1 MNLISGTHN
10 YVKEEYIFMGLKKY
24 SIITLLNV
32 GPVYIFK
39 TSFFFSFSFFH
50 LKWKGG
56 KKFFLLSVGALLLT
70 VGEPFLHYSGGRGG
84 HGFRFPL

>member
-1 MNLISGTHN
+1 M
-10 YVKEEYIFMGLKKY
+10 
-24 SIITLLNV
+24 
-32 GPVYIFK
+32 FK
-39 TSFFFSFSFFH
+39 TSFCFFCFFFCFFFFH